1 MSLLLEYG
9 HPEAMKYPLG
19 MVYDESNLIIE
30 RQNSRI
36 ATEVLLLQQAVN
48 GLLSKEGRKQFTKTL
63 KTLNVETGPIR
74 PVGDPAE

>member
-1 MSLLLEYG
+1 MSLLLSNG
-9 HPEAMKYPLG
+9 HPEAMSYPLG

-30 RQNSRI
+30 RQNSKI

-48 GLLSKEGRKQFTKTL
+48 ALLSKGGRKQFTKTL

-74 PVGDPAE
+74 PVGDPDE